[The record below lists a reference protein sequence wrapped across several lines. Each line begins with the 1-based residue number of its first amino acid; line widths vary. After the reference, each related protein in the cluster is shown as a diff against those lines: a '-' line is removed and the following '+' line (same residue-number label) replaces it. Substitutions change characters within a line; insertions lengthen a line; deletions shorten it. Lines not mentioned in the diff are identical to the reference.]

1 MQAQTTPT
9 AWRNDAPLAAR
20 TLSTEQAAAAL
31 HIRPQTLRA
40 ALCRDGHYFG
50 IRPLKRNRSL
60 SGVLCPPAPTRNNPS
75 HIHQGGAGSDQGDSD
90 QQQVAAA

>member
-1 MQAQTTPT
+1 MQAHHLST

-40 ALCRDGHYFG
+40 ALCRDGHYCG
-50 IRPLKRNRSL
+50 IRPVKLPNRFL
-60 SGVLCPPAPTRNNPS
+60 AWPVEAIERLTSGEAV
-75 HIHQGGAGSDQGDSD
+75 
-90 QQQVAAA
+90 V

>member
-1 MQAQTTPT
+1 MSAPNRPAPRDRAAEQTK
-9 AWRNDAPLAAR
+9 PL

-50 IRPLKRNRSL
+50 VRPIKLRNRFL
-60 SGVLCPPAPTRNNPS
+60 AWKAEDIERLLNGEE
-75 HIHQGGAGSDQGDSD
+75 
-90 QQQVAAA
+90 AAS

>member
-1 MQAQTTPT
+1 MSAPNRPAPRDMAAEQTK
-9 AWRNDAPLAAR
+9 PL

-50 IRPLKRNRSL
+50 IRPVKLPNRML
-60 SGVLCPPAPTRNNPS
+60 AWPVEAIERVT
-75 HIHQGGAGSDQGDSD
+75 AGE
-90 QQQVAAA
+90 VA

>member
-20 TLSTEQAAAAL
+20 TLSTELAAAAL
-31 HIRPQTLRA
+31 HIKAQTLRA

-50 IRPLKRNRSL
+50 IRPVKLANGRL
-60 SGVLCPPAPTRNNPS
+60 AFPAV
-75 HIHQGGAGSDQGDSD
+75 QVGAAQ
-90 QQQVAAA
+90 